1 MWRFE
6 MQPPIDFENS
16 HPDMEKIIESDKLL
30 PVTKSVAKMLMR
42 NPYTS
47 LGRFFKKLSNEN
59 LEILMEIIDEGDSEF
74 NDGLE
79 DVVLMTEML
88 SRAEGVPSQSVE
100 DITENVNYFGACVT
114 CVSLARK
121 GLVRVYYDNMSF
133 GTDQGEKILVE
144 KL

>member
-1 MWRFE
+1 
-6 MQPPIDFENS
+6 MQDDPIDFENS

-74 NDGLE
+74 NERME
-79 DVVLMTEML
+79 DIVLMTEML
-88 SRAEGVPSQSVE
+88 SRAEGVPSQSVDE
-100 DITENVNYFGACVT
+100 ITENVNYFGACIT

-133 GTDQGEKILVE
+133 GKDQGEKILVE
-144 KL
+144 KI

>member
-1 MWRFE
+1 ME
-6 MQPPIDFENS
+6 DDPIDFENS
-16 HPDMEKIIESDKLL
+16 HPDMEKIIESNKLL

-59 LEILMEIIDEGDSEF
+59 LEILMKIIDEGDSEF
-74 NDGLE
+74 NERME
-79 DVVLMTEML
+79 DIVLMTEML

-100 DITENVNYFGACVT
+100 EITENVNYFGACIT

-133 GTDQGEKILVE
+133 GTDNGDKIIVEKI
-144 KL
+144 

>member
-1 MWRFE
+1 MKDN
-6 MQPPIDFENS
+6 IDFENS
-16 HPDMEKIIESDKLL
+16 HPCMEKIIDAEGLL

-47 LGRFFKKLSNEN
+47 LGKFFKKLSDEN

-133 GTDQGEKILVE
+133 GTDQGEKVLVE

>member
-1 MWRFE
+1 ME
-6 MQPPIDFENS
+6 DDPIDFENS

-59 LEILMEIIDEGDSEF
+59 LEILMKIIDEGDSEF
-74 NDGLE
+74 NERME
-79 DVVLMTEML
+79 DIVLMTEML

-100 DITENVNYFGACVT
+100 EITENVNYFGACIT

-133 GTDQGEKILVE
+133 GTDNGDKIIVEKI
-144 KL
+144 

>member
-1 MWRFE
+1 
-6 MQPPIDFENS
+6 MQNDPIDFENS
-16 HPDMEKIIESDKLL
+16 HPCMEKIIESDKLL

-47 LGRFFKKLSNEN
+47 LGKFFTKLSDEN
-59 LEILMEIIDEGDSEF
+59 LEVLMEIIDEGDSEF
-74 NDGLE
+74 NDGME

-88 SRAEGVPSQSVE
+88 SRAEGVPSESVE
-100 DITENVNYFGACVT
+100 EITENVNYFGACVT

-133 GTDQGEKILVE
+133 GKDQGDQIIVE
-144 KL
+144 RID

>member
-1 MWRFE
+1 
-6 MQPPIDFENS
+6 MQNDPIDFENS
-16 HPDMEKIIESDKLL
+16 HPCMEKIIESDKLL

-47 LGRFFKKLSNEN
+47 LGKFFKKLSDEN
-59 LEILMEIIDEGDSEF
+59 LQVLMEIIDEGDSEF
-74 NDGLE
+74 NEGME

-88 SRAEGVPSQSVE
+88 SRAEGVPSQCIE
-100 DITENVNYFGACVT
+100 DITENVNYFGACIT

-133 GTDQGEKILVE
+133 GADNGDKMIVEKI
-144 KL
+144 

>member
-1 MWRFE
+1 
-6 MQPPIDFENS
+6 MQDDPIDFENS

-59 LEILMEIIDEGDSEF
+59 LEVLMEIIDEGDSEF
-74 NDGLE
+74 NERME
-79 DVVLMTEML
+79 DIVLMTEML
-88 SRAEGVPSQSVE
+88 SRAEGVPSQSVDE
-100 DITENVNYFGACVT
+100 ITENVNYFGACIT

-133 GTDQGEKILVE
+133 GTDHGDKIIVEKI
-144 KL
+144 

>member
-1 MWRFE
+1 
-6 MQPPIDFENS
+6 MQNDPIDFENS
-16 HPDMEKIIESDKLL
+16 HPCMEKIIESDKLL

-47 LGRFFKKLSNEN
+47 LGKFFKKLSDEN

-133 GTDQGEKILVE
+133 GTDQGDKIIVE

>member
-1 MWRFE
+1 ME
-6 MQPPIDFENS
+6 DDPIDFENS

-74 NDGLE
+74 NERME
-79 DVVLMTEML
+79 DIVLMTEML

-100 DITENVNYFGACVT
+100 EITENVNYFGACIT

-133 GTDQGEKILVE
+133 GTDQGDKILVE
-144 KL
+144 KI

>member
-1 MWRFE
+1 
-6 MQPPIDFENS
+6 MQNDSIDFENS
-16 HPDMEKIIESDKLL
+16 HPNMEKIIDAEGLL

-47 LGRFFKKLSNEN
+47 LGKFFKKLSDEN
-59 LEILMEIIDEGDSEF
+59 LQVLSEIIEEGDSEF
-74 NDGLE
+74 NDGME

-88 SRAEGVPSQSVE
+88 SRAEGVPSQSIE
-100 DITENVNYFGACVT
+100 EITENVNYFGMCVT

-133 GTDQGEKILVE
+133 GKDQGDQILVE
-144 KL
+144 RID

>member
-1 MWRFE
+1 
-6 MQPPIDFENS
+6 MQDDPIDFENS

-59 LEILMEIIDEGDSEF
+59 LEILMKIIDEGDSEF
-74 NDGLE
+74 NERME
-79 DVVLMTEML
+79 DIVLMTEML
-88 SRAEGVPSQSVE
+88 SRAEGVPSQSVDE
-100 DITENVNYFGACVT
+100 ITENVNYFGACIT

-133 GTDQGEKILVE
+133 GTDNGDKMIVEKI
-144 KL
+144 

>member
-1 MWRFE
+1 
-6 MQPPIDFENS
+6 MQDDPIDFENS
-16 HPDMEKIIESDKLL
+16 HPDMEKIIGSDKLL

-74 NDGLE
+74 NERME
-79 DVVLMTEML
+79 DIVLMTEML

-100 DITENVNYFGACVT
+100 EITENVNYFGACIT

-133 GTDQGEKILVE
+133 GTDNGDKMIVEKI
-144 KL
+144 

>member
-1 MWRFE
+1 ME
-6 MQPPIDFENS
+6 DPIDFENS

-74 NDGLE
+74 NERME
-79 DVVLMTEML
+79 DIVLMTEML
-88 SRAEGVPSQSVE
+88 SRAEGVPSQSVDE
-100 DITENVNYFGACVT
+100 ITENVNYFGACIT

-133 GTDQGEKILVE
+133 GKDQGEKILVE
-144 KL
+144 KI

>member
-1 MWRFE
+1 
-6 MQPPIDFENS
+6 MQNDPIDFENS

-30 PVTKSVAKMLMR
+30 SVTKSVAKMLMR

-74 NDGLE
+74 NERME
-79 DVVLMTEML
+79 DIVLMTEML
-88 SRAEGVPSQSVE
+88 SRAEGVPSQSVDE
-100 DITENVNYFGACVT
+100 ITENVNYFGACIT

-133 GTDQGEKILVE
+133 GTDNGDKIIVEKI
-144 KL
+144 

>member
-1 MWRFE
+1 M
-6 MQPPIDFENS
+6 DFENS
-16 HPDMEKIIESDKLL
+16 HPNMEKIIDAEGLL

-47 LGRFFKKLSNEN
+47 LGRFFEKLSDEN
-59 LEILMEIIDEGDSEF
+59 LQALMEIIEEGDSEF
-74 NDGLE
+74 NDGME

-88 SRAEGVPSQSVE
+88 SRAEGVPSQCIE

-133 GTDQGEKILVE
+133 GRDQGDKVLVE
-144 KL
+144 KLD

>member
-1 MWRFE
+1 ME
-6 MQPPIDFENS
+6 DPIDFENS
-16 HPDMEKIIESDKLL
+16 HPDMEKIIGSDKLL

-74 NDGLE
+74 NERME
-79 DVVLMTEML
+79 DIVLMTEML
-88 SRAEGVPSQSVE
+88 SRAEGVPSQSVDE
-100 DITENVNYFGACVT
+100 ITENVNYFGACIT

-133 GTDQGEKILVE
+133 GADNGDKMIVEKI
-144 KL
+144 

>member
-1 MWRFE
+1 
-6 MQPPIDFENS
+6 MQDDPIDFENS

-30 PVTKSVAKMLMR
+30 SVTKSVAKMLMR

-74 NDGLE
+74 NERME
-79 DVVLMTEML
+79 DIVLMTEML
-88 SRAEGVPSQSVE
+88 SRAEGVPSQSVDE
-100 DITENVNYFGACVT
+100 ITENVNYFGACIT

-133 GTDQGEKILVE
+133 GKDQGEKILVE
-144 KL
+144 KI

>member
-1 MWRFE
+1 
-6 MQPPIDFENS
+6 MQDDPIDFENS
-16 HPDMEKIIESDKLL
+16 HPDMEKIIGSDKLL

-74 NDGLE
+74 NERME
-79 DVVLMTEML
+79 DIVLMTEML
-88 SRAEGVPSQSVE
+88 SRAEGVPSQSVDE
-100 DITENVNYFGACVT
+100 ITENVNYFGACIT

-133 GTDQGEKILVE
+133 GKDQGEKILVE
-144 KL
+144 KI

>member
-1 MWRFE
+1 
-6 MQPPIDFENS
+6 MQDDPIDFENS
-16 HPDMEKIIESDKLL
+16 HPDMEKIIGSDKLL

-74 NDGLE
+74 NERME
-79 DVVLMTEML
+79 DIVLMTEML
-88 SRAEGVPSQSVE
+88 SRAEGVPSQSVDE
-100 DITENVNYFGACVT
+100 ITENVNYFGACIT

-133 GTDQGEKILVE
+133 GTDNGDKMIVEKI
-144 KL
+144 

>member
-1 MWRFE
+1 
-6 MQPPIDFENS
+6 MQNDPINFENS
-16 HPDMEKIIESDKLL
+16 TPNMEKIIDAEGLL

-47 LGRFFKKLSNEN
+47 LGKFFKKLSDEN
-59 LEILMEIIDEGDSEF
+59 LQTLMEIIDEGDSEF
-74 NDGLE
+74 NDGME

-88 SRAEGVPSQSVE
+88 SRAEGVPSQSIE

-133 GTDQGEKILVE
+133 GKDQGDKVIVE
-144 KL
+144 RI